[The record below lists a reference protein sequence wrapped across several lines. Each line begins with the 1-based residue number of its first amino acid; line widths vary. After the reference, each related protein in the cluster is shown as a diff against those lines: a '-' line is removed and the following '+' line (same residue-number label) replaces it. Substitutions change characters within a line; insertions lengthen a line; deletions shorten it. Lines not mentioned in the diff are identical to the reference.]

1 MQKIFDVVVARLKA
15 LQGAESVSAFARRLK
30 IPQNTLDCYMR
41 GVRKPSVEL
50 ITRVCETCGASAD
63 WLLGLSDIRSAADAL
78 APSSVPTAKT
88 VPMQKVFT
96 PKSSTRE
103 VDLLAEVRKL
113 KARVKALE
121 DSSDHR
127 SFACG

>member
-1 MQKIFDVVVARLKA
+1 MK
-15 LQGAESVSAFARRLK
+15 
-30 IPQNTLDCYMR
+30 NTLANRLRELR
-41 GVRKPSVEL
+41 GVQSQTEFAAKIGVNQTSYSSWERGSKDPAAQTL
-50 ITRVCETCGASAD
+50 AKIASTFGVTSD
-63 WLLGLSDIRSAADAL
+63 WLLGLSDVRSAADAL
-78 APSSVPTAKT
+78 APSSAPTSKT

-96 PKSSTRE
+96 PKSSTHE

-121 DSSDHR
+121 NSSDHR

>member
-1 MQKIFDVVVARLKA
+1 MK
-15 LQGAESVSAFARRLK
+15 
-30 IPQNTLDCYMR
+30 NTLANRLRELR
-41 GVRKPSVEL
+41 GIQSQTEFAAKIGVNQTSYSSWERGSKDPAAQTL
-50 ITRVCETCGASAD
+50 AKIASTFGVTSD
-63 WLLGLSDIRSAADAL
+63 WLLGLSNVRSAADAL
-78 APSSVPTAKT
+78 APSSAPTSKT

-96 PKSSTRE
+96 PKSSTHE

-113 KARVKALE
+113 KTRVKALE

>member
-1 MQKIFDVVVARLKA
+1 MK
-15 LQGAESVSAFARRLK
+15 
-30 IPQNTLDCYMR
+30 NTLANRLRELR
-41 GVRKPSVEL
+41 GVQSQTEFAAKIGVNQTSYSSWERGSKDPAAQTL
-50 ITRVCETCGASAD
+50 AKIASTFGVTTD
-63 WLLGLSDIRSAADAL
+63 WLLGLSNIRSAAGMSEPLSAQ
-78 APSSVPTAKT
+78 TAKSVLT
-88 VPMQKVFT
+88 QKVPT

-103 VDLLAEVRKL
+103 VDLLSEVRKL